1 MNSILALL
9 VNFSDLL
16 SFEIVTFT
24 GAWPFLALGG
34 RQVTFNFS
42 LNSRPATVKNLTKS
56 PTLLGFFSLRKTSN
70 QRRYFVISLRPQKYE
85 L

>member
-1 MNSILALL
+1 MNPILALL

-34 RQVTFNFS
+34 RQATFNFS
-42 LNSRPATVKNLTKS
+42 LNSRAASIKYAELLITTSSTLPKTGHVALRIDSFLPKN
-56 PTLLGFFSLRKTSN
+56 
-70 QRRYFVISLRPQKYE
+70 KYI
-85 L
+85 